1 MPAIFQI
8 SSPDLEIHWGLLAPT
23 LIGRTH
29 PAPMGISRSW
39 GGLDTGS
46 DSIGHCF
53 LAYFF

>member
-8 SSPDLEIHWGLLAPT
+8 SSPDLEIHWGLLGPI